1 MLAPFWGAMLSV
13 EEVMKIKILHQQ
25 GYSQRA
31 IAKELGISRRT
42 VIKYLNQPDDKPAYS
57 ARPEVKSKLDDVKP
71 YLHSR
76 IAQAAPVHLSAEV
89 LFREIREIGYQGS
102 LSLLRQYLRQYRGIK
117 PDEPVVRFETP
128 PGKQM
133 QVDWGQMRGGKHP
146 IHAFIAVLGYSRAMC
161 VVFTDNMRYETLEQC
176 HRLTLEYF
184 QGVPCDIWYDNMKTV
199 VIERDAYG
207 EGRHRLQAGFRQF
220 AKDCG
225 FIPKLCYPYR
235 PQTKGKVE
243 RMVRYVR
250 DNFYR
255 PLSTQLAASGVT
267 IDTEI
272 ANAEVLL
279 WLDKVA
285 HQRCHD
291 TTKEKPAVRLQR
303 ERPYLKPLSLPL
315 RSVPMVEHKQTDD
328 MLSTEAMA
336 QTLPLHHGLHIYEQL
351 VEAAQ

>member
-1 MLAPFWGAMLSV
+1 
-13 EEVMKIKILHQQ
+13 MKIKILHQQ

-31 IAKELGISRRT
+31 IARELGISRRT
-42 VIKYLNQPDDKPAYS
+42 VIKYLKAPDKAPAYS
-57 ARPEVKSKLDDVKP
+57 DRPKVKSKLDKVKP

-89 LFREIREIGYQGS
+89 LFREVKEMGYQGS
-102 LSLLRQYLRQYRGIK
+102 ISLLRQYLRQYRGIK
-117 PDEPVVRFETP
+117 PSEPVVRFETP

-176 HRLTLEYF
+176 HRLTFDYF
-184 QGVPCDIWYDNMKTV
+184 QGVPCDVWYDNMKTV

-207 EGRHRLQAGFRQF
+207 EGQHRLQGGFRQF
-220 AKDCG
+220 AQDCG

-250 DNFYR
+250 ENFYR
-255 PLSTQLAASGVT
+255 PLATKLAASGLT
-267 IDTEI
+267 IDIDT
-272 ANAEVLL
+272 ANAEVRL

-291 TTKEKPAVRLQR
+291 TTKEKPQVRLER
-303 ERPYLKPLSLPL
+303 ERPYLKPLPL
-315 RSVPMVEHKQTDD
+315 LLRCAPDIEHKQANDIPSTD
-328 MLSTEAMA
+328 AMA
-336 QTLPLHHGLHIYEQL
+336 QTLPLHHELHIYDQL
-351 VEAAQ
+351 MEVAQ